1 MNDIFR
7 FLKLPLKDDDSS
19 FNDHLKNNGYGLI
32 NATLETSWL
41 LDSITFLKKNRA
53 VVGMVAT
60 TNEGARVA
68 YKLDK
73 ITEKLLPSGDTI
85 KFEARAAVDDALQ
98 QQNVDIIWRMW
109 IPIQRALATHE
120 VIPNAIHITHTSL
133 APHERIECE
142 MTSGF
147 RPQLVSYEDQQECIK
162 AQFRRFNKPCL
173 MSNGDGVTL
182 CRPQRKGWRAQR
194 LLSIECLNK
203 YRSAER
209 IVEVLY
215 NKIRIEAERNPDN
228 KVELLSVSAHAL
240 HAAARACGL
249 TISGDDFS
257 IFDAEE
263 EALLKEYDKRI
274 TENMKK
280 VADVNSDDECAIPQR
295 ATHRNSMNESIRDKR
310 KRLQKE
316 REERERRKQQ
326 AELFEGL
333 FSVN

>member
-7 FLKLPLKDDDSS
+7 FLSIPLNDSDIT
-19 FNDHLKNNGYGLI
+19 FNEHLKSNGYGLL
-32 NATLETSWL
+32 NATLEKSWL

-53 VVGMVAT
+53 VVGMVAK
-60 TNEGARVA
+60 TNNDERVA
-68 YKLDK
+68 YRLDK
-73 ITEKLLPSGDTI
+73 ITEKLLPSGDI
-85 KFEARAAVDDALQ
+85 VKFESRAAVDDALQ
-98 QQNVDIIWRMW
+98 LKSVDIIWRMW
-109 IPIQRALATHE
+109 IPIQRALATND
-120 VIPNAIHITHTSL
+120 VVPNALHITHTSL

-142 MTSGF
+142 MTSGY

-182 CRPQRKGWRAQR
+182 CRPQRKGWRAER

-209 IVEVLY
+209 IYDVLY

-228 KVELLSVSAHAL
+228 KVELLSVAAHAL
-240 HAAARACGL
+240 HASCRACGVSV
-249 TISGDDFS
+249 SGDDFS

-263 EALLKEYDKRI
+263 QQLLKEYDKKLR
-274 TENMKK
+274 ENMKQVQD
-280 VADVNSDDECAIPQR
+280 VASDDEVAKTPSR
-295 ATHRNSMNESIRDKR
+295 SNSMGESIKDKR
-310 KRLQKE
+310 KRLQKQ
-316 REERERRKQQ
+316 REERLQRKQQ
-326 AELFEGL
+326 ADMFTGL